1 MDGIVAAAWVP
12 GVVGELPS
20 WVASFDAV
28 AAGEAGSFDVAAV
41 VVAAAVD
48 TFAGAVAAA
57 VVAAADGLVEEHVAE
72 ALAFGVAVVA
82 VEGKAARPA
91 WAQPQL
97 QVVPMICSNCTS
109 S

>member
-1 MDGIVAAAWVP
+1 MDGIVAAWLPP

-20 WVASFDAV
+20 RVASFDAV
-28 AAGEAGSFDVAAV
+28 AAGEAGSFDVAAAV
-41 VVAAAVD
+41 AVD